1 MANQTN
7 FRKYTATPF
16 FASAKKSLLF
26 VEAMVLVYVAYQS
39 HLNPK
44 YIVISLVISGLNLGL
59 LPLSIYANK
68 NLFLI
73 GLPISFTLV
82 MVANFI
88 SPIEISFAGYT
99 VSLVFYAI
107 FLVEKKWVQLLYSFI
122 FIIGVTIGEVTK
134 GTELSIILMI
144 LIPAMGFTSLFY
156 NSLIHLQKTQE
167 ELIKKNQE
175 LNQTMWGYDSLIENT
190 SSNIWCIDNSYS
202 YIRGNSHFEK
212 QLLKSSNKKLA
223 SGDPILS
230 YLSNEEEFLF
240 FKNLYDRGL
249 NGESFTIETEG
260 NLESNPCM
268 EYTVNPM
275 KDSAKKIYGVT
286 IISKDISKKK
296 KYEKERIELQKL
308 LDATIHKMPI
318 GFELFDKNG
327 NLRKINQMQLQ
338 NLHLEDTSI
347 NLNQFNVFHNQH
359 IKHCV
364 QPEFFKMALD
374 TNEIINYEKT
384 IEFKEDPVLSISSSK
399 TSYFEVSLFSISDEK
414 DQTKGVVALTNN
426 ITLKRKHEQK
436 LIEQTKR
443 FEEYSFT
450 LSHIIRRPVANL
462 ISLSSLLHTAA
473 GLDAEDQ
480 QTIDHLHE
488 SVRQLD
494 EIIKTINKNLTHTN
508 N

>member
-26 VEAMVLVYVAYQS
+26 VEAMVLVYIAYQS
-39 HLNPK
+39 QLNPK
-44 YIVISLVISGLNLGL
+44 YIIISLAISCLNMGL
-59 LPLSIYANK
+59 LPLSIYTNK

-82 MVANFI
+82 MLANYF

-107 FLVEKKWVQLLYSFI
+107 FLVEKKWIQLFYSFI
-122 FIIGVTIGEVTK
+122 FIIGITIGEVTK
-134 GTELSIILMI
+134 GTDLSIILMI

-156 NSLIHLQKTQE
+156 NSLVHLQKTQE

-190 SSNIWCIDNSYS
+190 SSNIWCIDKTYS

-212 QLLKSSNKKLA
+212 QLLKSSSKKLTI
-223 SGDPILS
+223 GDPILS
-230 YLSNEEEFLF
+230 FINDEQDLLF

-249 NGESFTIETEG
+249 NGEAFTIETDG
-260 NLESNPCM
+260 SLDGNPCM

-275 KDSAKKIYGVT
+275 KDSSQKIYGVT

-296 KYEKERIELQKL
+296 RYEKERIELQKL
-308 LDATIHKMPI
+308 LDATINKMPI

-338 NLHLEDTSI
+338 NLHLEKTSI
-347 NLNQFNVFHNQH
+347 NLHQFN
-359 IKHCV
+359 I
-364 QPEFFKMALD
+364 
-374 TNEIINYEKT
+374 
-384 IEFKEDPVLSISSSK
+384 
-399 TSYFEVSLFSISDEK
+399 
-414 DQTKGVVALTNN
+414 
-426 ITLKRKHEQK
+426 
-436 LIEQTKR
+436 
-443 FEEYSFT
+443 
-450 LSHIIRRPVANL
+450 
-462 ISLSSLLHTAA
+462 
-473 GLDAEDQ
+473 
-480 QTIDHLHE
+480 
-488 SVRQLD
+488 
-494 EIIKTINKNLTHTN
+494 
-508 N
+508 